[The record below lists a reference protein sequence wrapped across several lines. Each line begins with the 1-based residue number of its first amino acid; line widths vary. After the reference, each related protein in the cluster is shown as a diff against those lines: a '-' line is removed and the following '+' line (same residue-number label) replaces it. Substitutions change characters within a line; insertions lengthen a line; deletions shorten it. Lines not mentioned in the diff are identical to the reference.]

1 MTRLPARPVATTA
14 PLPTPKRLGEP
25 RVTVHWLPPHK
36 VVVHNNDHN
45 TYEQVISILMQ
56 AVPGM
61 TVAMAIEHAHT
72 IDETGSTV
80 AFTGMVDEAES
91 IAAKIRT
98 IGITVT
104 VEPDA

>member
-1 MTRLPARPVATTA
+1 MMWMPQAATA
-14 PLPTPKRLGEP
+14 PLPTSAPQKTAEP
-25 RVTVHWLPPHK
+25 RVTVRWLPPHK
-36 VVVHNNDHN
+36 VIVHNNDHN
-45 TYEQVISILMQ
+45 TYEQVIGILMR

-61 TVAMAIEHAHT
+61 TIAEAIEHAHT
-72 IDETGSTV
+72 IDESGSTV
-80 AFTGMVDEAES
+80 AYRGMVDEAET

>member
-1 MTRLPARPVATTA
+1 MTRMPAATTA
-14 PLPTPKRLGEP
+14 PLPVHHPYTTAEP
-25 RVTVHWLPPHK
+25 RFTVRWLPPHK

-45 TYEQVISILMQ
+45 TYEQVIGILMR

-61 TVAMAIEHAHT
+61 TVAAAIEHAYT

-80 AFTGMVDEAES
+80 AFCGMMDEAET
-91 IAAKIRT
+91 IAATIRT